1 MNEFLLLTTED
12 KNGGWFGK
20 SIFRIADLDF
30 ITTDFDEHGREE
42 FNHSR
47 VLLKDGSRI
56 PVKET
61 VDEIYKMLVKKGENH
76 V

>member
-20 SIFRIADLDF
+20 SIFRVADLDF
-30 ITTDFDEHGREE
+30 ITTYFDEDGREE
-42 FNHSR
+42 YNHSH

-56 PVKET
+56 PVRET
-61 VDEIYKMLVKKGENH
+61 VDEIYKMLVKEGGGNQ
-76 V
+76 

>member
-1 MNEFLLLTTED
+1 MNEFLLLTTQD

-42 FNHSR
+42 YNHSHL
-47 VLLKDGSRI
+47 LLKDGSRI

-61 VDEIYKMLVKKGENH
+61 VDDIYKMLVKKGGEK
-76 V
+76 

>member
-1 MNEFLLLTTED
+1 MNEFLLLTTKD

-30 ITTDFDEHGREE
+30 ITTVFDEYGREE
-42 FNHSR
+42 YNHSR

-61 VDEIYKMLVKKGENH
+61 VDEIYKMLVKKGGEK
-76 V
+76 

>member
-1 MNEFLLLTTED
+1 MNEFLLLTTKD

-30 ITTDFDEHGREE
+30 ITTVFDEQGREE
-42 FNHSR
+42 YNHSH
-47 VLLKDGSRI
+47 VLLKDRSRI

-61 VDEIYKMLVKKGENH
+61 VDEIYKMLVKKGGEE
-76 V
+76 

>member
-1 MNEFLLLTTED
+1 MNEFLLLTTKD

-30 ITTDFDEHGREE
+30 ITTVFDEDGREE
-42 FNHSR
+42 YNHSR
-47 VLLKDGSRI
+47 VLLKDGSKI

-61 VDEIYKMLVKKGENH
+61 VDEIYKMLVKKGDDQ
-76 V
+76 

>member
-12 KNGGWFGK
+12 KNGCWFGK

-30 ITTDFDEHGREE
+30 ITTYFDEHEREE
-42 FNHSR
+42 YNHSH

-56 PVKET
+56 QVKET
-61 VDEIYKMLVKKGENH
+61 VDEIYKMLVKKGGDQ
-76 V
+76 

>member
-1 MNEFLLLTTED
+1 MNEFLLLTTVD
-12 KNGGWFGK
+12 KNGCWFGK

-61 VDEIYKMLVKKGENH
+61 VDEIYKMLVKKGGES
-76 V
+76 

>member
-1 MNEFLLLTTED
+1 MNEFLLLTTKD
-12 KNGGWFGK
+12 KNGCWFSK

-30 ITTDFDEHGREE
+30 ITTVFDEHGRAEY
-42 FNHSR
+42 NHSR

-61 VDEIYKMLVKKGENH
+61 VDEIYKMLVKKGGEQ
-76 V
+76 

>member
-1 MNEFLLLTTED
+1 MNEFLLLTTKD

-30 ITTDFDEHGREE
+30 ITTVFDEHGRVEY
-42 FNHSR
+42 NHSH

-56 PVKET
+56 RVKET
-61 VDEIYKMLVKKGENH
+61 VDEIYKMLVKKGGDQ
-76 V
+76 

>member
-12 KNGGWFGK
+12 KNGCWFGK

-56 PVKET
+56 SVKET
-61 VDEIYKMLVKKGENH
+61 VDEIYKMLVKKGGES
-76 V
+76 